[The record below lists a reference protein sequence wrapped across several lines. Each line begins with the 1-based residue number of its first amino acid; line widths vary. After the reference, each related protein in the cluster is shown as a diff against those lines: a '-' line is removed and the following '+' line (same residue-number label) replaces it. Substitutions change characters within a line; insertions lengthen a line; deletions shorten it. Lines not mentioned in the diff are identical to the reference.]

1 MERMKEQN
9 KKSVVIPVYNTAL
22 YLGLAE
28 KAT

>member
-22 YLGLAE
+22 YLRRRRSA
-28 KAT
+28 